1 MKICALFCAACI
13 AGVWLAFT
21 SPRQL
26 TPMRNP
32 SGSSGAVG
40 FSSCSTHRLYGT
52 FVVSADSSQVLMLL
66 RDDVSE

>member
-21 SPRQL
+21 TPRQL
-26 TPMRNP
+26 TPMRKP

-40 FSSCSTHRLYGT
+40 FSSCSTNRLYGT
-52 FVVSADSSQVLMLL
+52 LVVSAESSHGLMLL
-66 RDDVSE
+66 REDVSE